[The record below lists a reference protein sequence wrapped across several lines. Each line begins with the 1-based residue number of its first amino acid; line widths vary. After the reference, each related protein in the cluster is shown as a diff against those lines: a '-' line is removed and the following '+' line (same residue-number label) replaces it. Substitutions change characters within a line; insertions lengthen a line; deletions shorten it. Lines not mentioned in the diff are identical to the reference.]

1 MRHPIDAA
9 AAVALRAL
17 PRRLK
22 TFRDGWGDEALHPL
36 LDAAAMAPAAA
47 PLELRWGP
55 ERHDGGLVVRDA
67 VFDSPAAALP
77 PPSSTGVVRRIGP
90 AGTERAI
97 CVWMAAWND
106 HGYATRTR
114 LAVPL
119 ARMGIASVLLEN
131 PYYGARRVGD
141 GRTQPI
147 ATVADFAVM
156 GHAAVTE
163 GCALLATLRAGDVP
177 LGVAGY
183 SMGANI
189 AAMVAAACGFPV
201 ATAALAASH
210 SPGPVFLDGAPAGG
224 VDWDALGGKVA
235 ARPRLRELL
244 GRASVLSMTRPDR
257 PDAAVIVGSRRDG
270 FVPASATHALHRHW
284 PGSELRWHRGGHAT
298 MLWFGTGRLGGAVDA
313 SFDRLAGRG

>member
-1 MRHPIDAA
+1 M
-9 AAVALRAL
+9 
-17 PRRLK
+17 K

-36 LDAAAMAPAAA
+36 LDAAAMAPAATG
-47 PLELRWGP
+47 PLELHWGP
-55 ERHDGGLVVRDA
+55 ERDNGGVVVRDA

-77 PPSSTGVVRRIGP
+77 PSSRTGVVRRIGP
-90 AGTERAI
+90 ATAARAA

-114 LAVPL
+114 LALPL
-119 ARMGIASVLLEN
+119 ARMGIASLMLEN

-141 GRTQPI
+141 ERTQPV

-163 GCALLATLRAGDVP
+163 GCALLATLRSEDIP

-189 AAMVAAACGFPV
+189 ASMVAAACGQPV

-210 SPGPVFLDGAPAGG
+210 SPGPVFLDGTPAAG
-224 VDWDALGGKVA
+224 VDWNALGGRA
-235 ARPRLRELL
+235 TARPRLRELL
-244 GRASVLSMTRPDR
+244 GRASALQMARPVR
-257 PDAAVIVGSRRDG
+257 TDAAVIVGSHRDG
-270 FVPASATHALHRHW
+270 FVPASATEALHLHW

-298 MLWFGTGRLGGAVDA
+298 MLWRGSGRLVDA
-313 SFDRLAGRG
+313 VASSFDRLTGHP